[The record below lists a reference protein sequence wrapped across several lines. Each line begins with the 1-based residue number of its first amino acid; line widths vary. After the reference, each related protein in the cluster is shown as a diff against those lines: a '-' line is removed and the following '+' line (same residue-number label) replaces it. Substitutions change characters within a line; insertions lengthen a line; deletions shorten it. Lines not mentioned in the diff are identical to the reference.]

1 MIGRADIE
9 ESKSNI
15 AMNAQLQQA
24 SYPYGNFSNTLKY
37 KFSIKRIYIPSFN

>member
-15 AMNAQLQQA
+15 AENAQLQQA

-37 KFSIKRIYIPSFN
+37 DSNIKRIYILSVN